1 MRFLNRY
8 HSFITKQRTLISCCA
23 ITLVSLCEGLLYTLR
38 TELNIFD
45 ICKTVVYVIDFFVVA
60 SVITIYLL
68 AVKVVKDYENDCRNK
83 SLFRIVNRRVKKL
96 ASRVLAIILIF
107 YGTYIILSITYA
119 IITTKVGRIG
129 KSWLNFG
136 LFLGY
141 LITYCNSFFLT
152 TCKRSREKIF
162 SFFKGGFLKRA
173 ERKSRKRFINPYK

>member
-1 MRFLNRY
+1 MLDALTKHIARLIVVNFFTVFLPHNSGCIAAAIAFDRYMRMRFLNRY

-83 SLFRIVNRRVKKL
+83 SLFRNVNRRVKKL

-107 YGTYIILSITYA
+107 YGTYIIL
-119 IITTKVGRIG
+119 
-129 KSWLNFG
+129 
-136 LFLGY
+136 
-141 LITYCNSFFLT
+141 
-152 TCKRSREKIF
+152 
-162 SFFKGGFLKRA
+162 
-173 ERKSRKRFINPYK
+173 